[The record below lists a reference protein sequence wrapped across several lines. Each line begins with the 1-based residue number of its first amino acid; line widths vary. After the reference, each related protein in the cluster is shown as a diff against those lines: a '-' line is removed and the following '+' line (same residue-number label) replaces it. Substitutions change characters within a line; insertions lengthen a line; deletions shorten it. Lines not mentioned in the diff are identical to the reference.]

1 MIFWLSLAQTP
12 QNRIINMLSTVVIVG
27 RRNVGKSALFN
38 RLIEKD
44 KAIVSEIAGTT
55 RDRTEGI
62 CRWRGRD
69 LRVIDTGGLDIGNKD
84 GLDREIKKQ
93 AHFAIDQADLVI
105 FLVDARVGPQPADK
119 QLAQELQKIQTKVV
133 LAANKAETKEL
144 RFAAQNPA
152 WKRLGFDLP
161 LSISALTGQ
170 GVGDLLDEIFKQLN
184 PSSEK
189 VESKVDLKVSI
200 VGKPN
205 VGKSSLLNKILG
217 EERVIVSPIPHT
229 TREPQDTLFTI
240 EAVPPSDRR
249 SGLPISNQ
257 QTHILLIDTAGIRRR
272 AKITPGIEQAG
283 ISKTLAIIERSDVVL
298 FIIDGTEPLDAQD
311 KRLAGL
317 LEEKNVGVIVVVNKW
332 DRLPRADVKSGDEL
346 KSTVRHW
353 LPGLDFA
360 EVVFVSALTGHN
372 VQKVLPAAMAVQ
384 ENRKRVIPEAELAE
398 LLPKLV
404 KRHKPTRGRGNT
416 KYPVIRRIEQVGSQ
430 PPTFVAWIG
439 SKQSLH
445 QTYLRF
451 IENQLRTYFDF
462 EGTPIRVEARQ
473 EKK

>member
-1 MIFWLSLAQTP
+1 MISWLSLAQTP
-12 QNRIINMLSTVVIVG
+12 QNNMLSTVVIVG

-84 GLDREIKKQ
+84 SLDREIKKQ
-93 AHFAIDQADLVI
+93 AHFAMAQADLVI

-119 QLAQELQKIQTKVV
+119 QLAQELQKVRSKVLLV
-133 LAANKAETKEL
+133 ANKAETKEL

-170 GVGDLLDEIFKQLN
+170 GVGDLLDVIFKQLK
-184 PSSEK
+184 PSSEN

-229 TREPQDTLFTI
+229 TREPQDTLFTFNV
-240 EAVPPSDRR
+240 ERLTFNV
-249 SGLPISNQ
+249 
-257 QTHILLIDTAGIRRR
+257 LLIDTAGLRRN
-272 AKITPGIEQAG
+272 AKIKPGIEQLG
-283 ISKTLAIIERSDVVL
+283 VRKTLMTIERSDVVL
-298 FIIDGTEPLDAQD
+298 FIIDGTQPLDAQD

-346 KSTVRHW
+346 KNTVHHW

-360 EVVFVSALTGHN
+360 EVVFVSALNGHN
-372 VQKVLPAAMAVQ
+372 VQKVLPAALTVS
-384 ENRKRVIPEAELAE
+384 EHRKRVITDEELAA
-398 LLPKLV
+398 LLPKLI
-404 KRHKPTRGRGNT
+404 KRHKPTKGKGTRH
-416 KYPVIRRIEQVGSQ
+416 PVIRRIEQVATE
-430 PPTFVAWIG
+430 PPSFVVWIG
-439 SKQSLH
+439 PKQSLH

-451 IENQLRTYFDF
+451 IENQLRQYYDF